1 MAEDPA
7 LGGGEGHRLGL
18 RTEIFQK
25 RNIYRNIS
33 RGGGELR
40 TAGERLQHSEA
51 SLAGPAA
58 SAVDADIVRMME
70 ELGCVS
76 SQLIVIDQ

>member
-1 MAEDPA
+1 MATNTQEP
-7 LGGGEGHRLGL
+7 L
-18 RTEIFQK
+18 RTEIFQNQ
-25 RNIYRNIS
+25 NIYRNIF

-76 SQLIVIDQ
+76 SQLIVIQYINKFHSN